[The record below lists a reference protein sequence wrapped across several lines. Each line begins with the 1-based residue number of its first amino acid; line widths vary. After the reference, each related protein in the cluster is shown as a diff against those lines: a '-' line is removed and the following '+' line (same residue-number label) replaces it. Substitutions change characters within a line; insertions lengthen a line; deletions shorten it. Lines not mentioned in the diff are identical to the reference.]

1 MENNHIKQLTML
13 ENVISED
20 NNANLSENIVNE
32 NNNDK
37 SDDLMNIA
45 SFFNI
50 SIKIGCM
57 FILY

>member
-13 ENVISED
+13 ENVIGED
-20 NNANLSENIVNE
+20 NNANLRENIVIENT
-32 NNNDK
+32 NNN

-50 SIKIGCM
+50 SIKISCM